1 MNTAHSRSSLNSC
14 EINKV
19 ANKIKYEKNM
29 KLVKNSR
36 KISKETGP
44 MFQTPNDSHYVE
56 RIYKKQKWS
65 FVSLEKNFQRG
76 LKGSKIPKSQTRK
89 SILPILA
96 PDHYEALC
104 KQRDM
109 VLKYSHHNENVD
121 KSLSVM
127 LQKYNSKMIH

>member
-1 MNTAHSRSSLNSC
+1 M
-14 EINKV
+14 
-19 ANKIKYEKNM
+19 
-29 KLVKNSR
+29 
-36 KISKETGP
+36 
-44 MFQTPNDSHYVE
+44 
-56 RIYKKQKWS
+56 
-65 FVSLEKNFQRG
+65 SLEKNFQRG